1 MILILGFS
9 AIGAAGADTMNCG
22 RRIIA
27 REVLSAEVLARC
39 GAPDHRETWFDGAH
53 APFPPTEVWTYD
65 RGPRQLIRRLRFV
78 NGRLESIDTDGYGYP
93 ERLDGDCRPTDIV
106 ERLSSYRLYRECG
119 EPMSRERVELL
130 APRRAPVYPPAR
142 PPVALRAVH
151 RERWIYNFGSSYL
164 MRAVTLEHG
173 RVTEVQSL
181 GRGLD

>member
-130 APRRAPVYPPAR
+130 APRRAPGRQQLDAFPTHRLPAFPVQAIAAEPLDDVGR
-142 PPVALRAVH
+142 PAVAV
-151 RERWIYNFGSSYL
+151 
-164 MRAVTLEHG
+164 
-173 RVTEVQSL
+173 
-181 GRGLD
+181 